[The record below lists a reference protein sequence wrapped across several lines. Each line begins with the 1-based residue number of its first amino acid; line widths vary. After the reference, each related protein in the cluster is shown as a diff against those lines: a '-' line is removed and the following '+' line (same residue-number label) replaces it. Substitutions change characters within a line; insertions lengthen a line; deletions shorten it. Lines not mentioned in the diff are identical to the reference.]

1 MHRCVATMSQ
11 KNETSALIVAL
22 LLTALLLGGG
32 GWLLFNRFFRSGNPE
47 TASLDNQSGGSS
59 EATPNR
65 FSDGTQLLDPSNAS
79 PEKQAGINALKAGN
93 FQQAVQD
100 FTTSLQADRNDP
112 EALIYLNNA
121 QIGEQQSYTIAVA
134 VPMATS
140 LSTAQEILRGVAQAQ
155 AEVNQAGGI
164 NGVPLKVKIA
174 SDDSSPTLAPAVA
187 RSLVEDNSVL
197 GVVGHF
203 SSGASLAAGEV
214 YQQGGLVMISPTS
227 TAVQLANL
235 GSYVFRTVPSDR
247 FSATTLSRYMLTR
260 LQRKNA
266 AIFFDSS
273 SQYSLSLKEE
283 FTTAVANDGGQVVA
297 DFDLQNPGF
306 SASNAIDQA
315 TRQGAEVLVLL
326 PSSGVLNLAL
336 QVVTVNQRRLPLL
349 AGDDVYDPKTLEVGG
364 AAAEGMV
371 VAVPWILLSDPNSPF
386 AQESRRLWGGDVN
399 WRTAMAYDAA
409 EVLIAG
415 LKQNPTRQGVQ
426 QTISAPNFSLTGAT
440 GTVRF
445 LSSGDRSQPMQ
456 LVTVQP
462 GNRSGYGFD
471 FAPVTP

>member
-1 MHRCVATMSQ
+1 MSQ
-11 KNETSALIVAL
+11 KNETLPLIVAL
-22 LLTALLLGGG
+22 LLTVLLLGGG
-32 GWLLFNRFFRSGNPE
+32 GWLLFNRFFASGGSNVGL
-47 TASLDNQSGGSS
+47 SGGQSGGSS
-59 EATPNR
+59 QATPDR
-65 FSDGTQLLDPSNAS
+65 FSEGSQLLDPSNAS

-93 FQQAVQD
+93 YPQAVQD
-100 FTTSLQADRNDP
+100 LTASLQANRNDP

-121 QIGEQQSYTIAVA
+121 QVGQQKSYTIAVA

-140 LSTAQEILRGVAQAQ
+140 LTTALEILRGVAQAQ
-155 AEVNQAGGI
+155 AEVNRAGGI

-174 SDDSSPTLAPAVA
+174 SDDSNPALAPAVA
-187 RSLVEDNSVL
+187 RSLVQDGSVL

-214 YQQGGLVMISPTS
+214 YQQNGLVMISPTS

-235 GSYVFRTVPSDR
+235 GDYVFRTVPSDR
-247 FSATTLSRYMLTR
+247 FSATTLSRYMLNV
-260 LQRKNA
+260 LQRRNA
-266 AIFFDSS
+266 ALFFDSS

-297 DFDLQNPGF
+297 DFDLNSPGF
-306 SASNAIDQA
+306 SASSAIAQA
-315 TRQGAEVLVLL
+315 TQQGAEVLVLV

-336 QVVTVNQRRLPLL
+336 QVVTVNQRQLPLL

-371 VAVPWILLSDPNSPF
+371 VAVPWILLSNPNSAF
-386 AQESRRLWGGDVN
+386 ARESRQFWGGDVN

-409 EVLIAG
+409 QALIAG
-415 LKQNPTRQGVQ
+415 IQQNPTRQGVQ
-426 QTISAPNFSLTGAT
+426 QTLTAPNFSLAGAT

-456 LVTVQP
+456 LVTVEP
-462 GNRSGYGFD
+462 GRRSGYGFD
-471 FAPVTP
+471 FVPVTP

>member
-1 MHRCVATMSQ
+1 MSQ
-11 KNETSALIVAL
+11 KNETPALIAAL
-22 LLTALLLGGG
+22 LLTLLLLGGG
-32 GWLLFNRFFRSGNPE
+32 GWLLLNRVFRSGVPGV
-47 TASLDNQSGGSS
+47 TASNSQSSGSVA
-59 EATPNR
+59 ATDDR
-65 FSDGTQLLDPSNAS
+65 FSEGTQLLDPSNAS
-79 PEKQAGINALKAGN
+79 PQKQAGIDAMKAGN
-93 FQQAVQD
+93 FEQAVQN
-100 FTTSLQADRNDP
+100 FTDSLQANRNDP

-121 QIGEQQSYTIAVA
+121 RIGQQKSYTIAVA

-140 LSTAQEILRGVAQAQ
+140 LNTALEILRGVAQAQ
-155 AEVNQAGGI
+155 EEVNRAGGI

-174 SDDSSPTLAPAVA
+174 SDDSNPALAPNVA
-187 RSLVEDNSVL
+187 RSLVQDGSVL

-214 YQQGGLVMISPTS
+214 YQQNGLVMISPTS
-227 TAVQLANL
+227 TAVQLSNL
-235 GSYVFRTVPSDR
+235 GDYVFRTVPSDR
-247 FSATTLSRYMLTR
+247 FSATTLSRDMLSR

-273 SQYSLSLKEE
+273 SQYSLSLKDE

-297 DFDLQNPGF
+297 DFDLNNPGF
-306 SASNAIDQA
+306 SASNAIEQA
-315 TRQGAEVLVLL
+315 TQQGAEVLVLF

-336 QVVTVNQRRLPLL
+336 QVITVNQKRLPIL
-349 AGDDVYDPKTLEVGG
+349 AGDDMYDPKTLEVGG
-364 AAAEGMV
+364 AAAEEMV
-371 VAVPWILLSDPNSPF
+371 VAVPWILLANPNTPF
-386 AQESRRLWGGDVN
+386 VQESRQFWGGDVN

-426 QTISAPNFSLTGAT
+426 QTLASSNFTLQGAT

-456 LVTVQP
+456 LVTVEP
-462 GNRSGYGFD
+462 GRRSGYGFD
-471 FAPVTP
+471 FVPVTP

>member
-1 MHRCVATMSQ
+1 MSQ
-11 KNETSALIVAL
+11 KNETPALIVAL

-32 GWLLFNRFFRSGNPE
+32 GWLLFNRF
-47 TASLDNQSGGSS
+47 LSGGSKTPAS
-59 EATPNR
+59 GSQPGSSFEATPNR

-79 PEKQAGINALKAGN
+79 PEKQAGIAAIESGN
-93 FQQAVQD
+93 FEQAVQD
-100 FTTSLQADRNDP
+100 LTASLQANRNDP

-121 QIGEQQSYTIAVA
+121 QIGEQKSYTIAVA
-134 VPMATS
+134 VPTATF
-140 LSTAQEILRGVAQAQ
+140 LSTALEILRGVAQAQ
-155 AEVNQAGGI
+155 TEVNGAGGI

-174 SDDSSPTLAPAVA
+174 SDDDNSALARTLAQ
-187 RSLVEDNSVL
+187 SLVQDSSVL
-197 GVVGHF
+197 GVVGHL

-227 TAVQLANL
+227 TAVQLSNL
-235 GSYVFRTVPSDR
+235 GDYVFRTVPSDR
-247 FSATTLSRYMLTR
+247 FSATTLSRYMLTD
-260 LQRKNA
+260 LQRRNA
-266 AIFFDSS
+266 ALFFDSS

-297 DFDLQNPGF
+297 DFDLKNPGF
-306 SASNAIDQA
+306 SASGAIQQA
-315 TRQGAEVLVLL
+315 TQQGAEVLVLL

-336 QVVTVNQRRLPLL
+336 QVVTVNQQKLPLL

-371 VAVPWILLSDPNSPF
+371 VAVPWILLSNPNSAF
-386 AQESRRLWGGDVN
+386 AQASRQFWGGDVN
-399 WRTAMAYDAA
+399 WRSAMAYDAA
-409 EVLIAG
+409 QVLIAG

-426 QTISAPNFSLTGAT
+426 QTLTAPNFSLSGAT

-456 LVTVQP
+456 LVTVEP
-462 GNRSGYGFD
+462 GRRSGYGFD
-471 FAPVTP
+471 FVPVTP

>member
-1 MHRCVATMSQ
+1 MSQ
-11 KNETSALIVAL
+11 KNETPALIVAL

-32 GWLLFNRFFRSGNPE
+32 GWLLFNRFFQSGVPGVASSDGQSGN
-47 TASLDNQSGGSS
+47 SS
-59 EATPNR
+59 EVTPDR

-79 PEKQAGINALKAGN
+79 PEKQAGIAAIGAGN
-93 FQQAVQD
+93 FEQAVQD
-100 FTTSLQADRNDP
+100 LTTSLQVNRNDP

-121 QIGEQQSYTIAVA
+121 QIGQQKSYTIAVA

-140 LSTAQEILRGVAQAQ
+140 LSTAQEILRGVAQSQ
-155 AEVNQAGGI
+155 AEVNRAGGI

-174 SDDSSPTLAPAVA
+174 SDDSSPALAPAVA
-187 RSLVEDNSVL
+187 RSLIEDGSVL

-227 TAVQLANL
+227 TAVQLSNL
-235 GSYVFRTVPSDR
+235 GDFVFRTVPSDR
-247 FSATTLSRYMLTR
+247 FSATTLSRYMLTN
-260 LQRKNA
+260 LQRRNA

-297 DFDLQNPGF
+297 DFDLNNPGF
-306 SASNAIDQA
+306 SASNAIEQA
-315 TRQGAEVLVLL
+315 RRQGAEVLVLL
-326 PSSGVLNLAL
+326 SSSSVLNLAL
-336 QVVTVNQRRLPLL
+336 QVVTVNQRKLPLL
-349 AGDDVYDPKTLEVGG
+349 AGDDLYDPKTLEVGG

-371 VAVPWILLSDPNSPF
+371 VAVPWILLADPNSAF
-386 AQESRRLWGGDVN
+386 AQQSRQFWGGDVN

-409 EVLIAG
+409 QVLITG
-415 LKQNPTRQGVQ
+415 LKQNPTRQGIQ
-426 QTISAPNFSLTGAT
+426 QTLTAPNFSLLGAT

-456 LVTVQP
+456 LVTVKP
-462 GNRSGYGFD
+462 GTRSGYEFD
-471 FAPVTP
+471 FVPVTPSL